1 MSAPTF
7 SLQHTL
13 PRLPV
18 PSLKES
24 CALYL
29 RSIQPLQTEA
39 EHAKTRQIVEDF
51 VSSELGKSLQQRLVD
66 IDRSSPY
73 NWLEDNFWLR
83 KAYLE
88 WREPLMVNSNWYI
101 LGQDDEKHPQIL
113 LTNDTPIKSGEFSYF
128 QVRRAAH
135 MIYHGLEYKE
145 SIDKQTLP
153 VDMMRG
159 GKAQCMWQY
168 SRYIGVTRV
177 PLHHCDT
184 LVQED
189 PATLHHII
197 VLVRDQIYKLMVYR
211 PEGDQWVRL
220 TTDEIESGLL
230 AIVRHA
236 QQLRNPQP
244 AVPLLTSWDRDNWA
258 LARNHL
264 LTLDPSNRDALNIIE
279 TGLFAVAL
287 DDHNSGNELAS
298 RTRTMFCGHQS
309 LGNGHNRW
317 YDKSYTLIVE
327 NNGKCGVSGEHSPV
341 DALTVSYLFDHML
354 KAPCTGQLSTAAVAA
369 DRSVTE
375 EVHHLKWTVDDQ
387 MVKFISEAQVSAD
400 ATAANSDSDVLYF
413 DDFGTSW
420 IKKVGKVPPD
430 AFFQM
435 VLQLTYYRLHKKV
448 TATYETA
455 STRKYLR
462 GRTETIRTCS
472 IESKQFVEGW
482 SNPDL
487 DAKAKYELLVK
498 ATAAHRKYTQIASDG
513 HGCDRHLMTLRLL
526 NADHQ
531 IRSPVTGKI
540 ETVPIHPIFKD
551 PIYTESQTWRL
562 STSGL
567 HEGIRLM
574 GTGFG
579 AVYRDGYG
587 INYMPAPTVVKF
599 GIESK
604 RVPETVSTKTFVETL
619 RQTLRDMRAVCEE
632 VNNPNQKESKL

>member
-1 MSAPTF
+1 M
-7 SLQHTL
+7 
-13 PRLPV
+13 
-18 PSLKES
+18 
-24 CALYL
+24 
-29 RSIQPLQTEA
+29 I
-39 EHAKTRQIVEDF
+39 
-51 VSSELGKSLQQRLVD
+51 
-66 IDRSSPY
+66 
-73 NWLEDNFWLR
+73 
-83 KAYLE
+83 
-88 WREPLMVNSNWYI
+88 NSNWYI
-101 LGQDDEKHPQIL
+101 LGQDDANHPKEL
-113 LTNDTPIKSGEFSYF
+113 LTNNSPIKSGDFTHF

-135 MIYHGLEYKE
+135 MIYQGLEYKE
-145 SIDKQTLP
+145 FIDNQTLP

-159 GKAQCMWQY
+159 NKAQCMWQY
-168 SRYIGVTRV
+168 SRFIGVTRV
-177 PLHHCDT
+177 PLHQCDA

-211 PEGDQWVRL
+211 QQNDRWVRL

-230 AIVRHA
+230 AIVRHV
-236 QQLRNPQP
+236 QQLRTYQP
-244 AVPLLTSWDRDNWA
+244 SVSVLTSWDRDNWA
-258 LARNHL
+258 VARNHL
-264 LTLDPSNRDALNIIE
+264 LTLGQSNREILNTIE

-287 DDHNSGNELAS
+287 DDHNGGADLAS
-298 RTRTMFCGHQS
+298 RTRTIFCGHQG

-354 KAPCTGQLSTAAVAA
+354 KTPCTGQLSAATVVA
-369 DRSVTE
+369 DQPTQE
-375 EVHHLKWTVDDQ
+375 TVDHMLWNTDDQ
-387 MVKFISEAQVSAD
+387 MSIFINEAKATAN
-400 ATAANSDSDVLYF
+400 ATAAFSDSDVLYF
-413 DDFGTSW
+413 DDFGTDW
-420 IKKVGKVPPD
+420 IKKVGKLPPD

-462 GRTETIRTCS
+462 GRTDTIRTCS

-482 SNPDL
+482 TNPGL
-487 DAKAKYELLVK
+487 DAKAKYDLLLK
-498 ATAAHRKYTQIASDG
+498 ATASHRKYTQISSDG
-513 HGCDRHLMTLRLL
+513 HGCDRHLLVLRLL

-531 IRSPVTGKI
+531 MRSSVTGKL
-540 ETVPIHPIFKD
+540 ESVPMHPIFKD
-551 PIYTESQTWRL
+551 PIHAESQTWRL

-567 HEGIRLM
+567 HEGVRLM

-579 AVYRDGYG
+579 AVYQDGYG
-587 INYMPAPTVVKF
+587 INYMPARTVVKF

-604 RVPETVSTKTFVETL
+604 HVPETVSTKKFAETL

-632 VNNPNQKESKL
+632 VNIVNDKQSKL